1 MTTTAHVI
9 QRSRPTPSD
18 LARAL
23 AADLQAAG
31 APGGP
36 RASTTGGTNHAV
48 VLTWPGG
55 QDRIVVGVESWLTGP
70 VYYATRYAAHDPTHA
85 VAHHE
90 TTTHA
95 EALAV
100 VLDLLDVSHR

>member
-1 MTTTAHVI
+1 MTTTTT
-9 QRSRPTPSD
+9 RPTSAH
-18 LARAL
+18 LAQAL

-55 QDRIVVGVESWLTGP
+55 QDRIVVGVESWPTGP
-70 VYYATRYAAHDPTHA
+70 VYYATRYAAHDPSQA
-85 VAHHE
+85 SAHHE

-95 EALAV
+95 GAV
-100 VLDLLDVSHR
+100 AAVLDLLTG